1 MSRFALV
8 ALGGAAGACAR
19 YGVALAV
26 SAFWRREFP
35 LATFLVNVSGCFVLG
50 FVSAA
55 MADRLDPAWRLLV
68 GTGFVG
74 AYTTFSAFE
83 YETARLTETGAFAWG
98 ALNVVSSVVAGFVA
112 VKLGVVLGQK

>member
-1 MSRFALV
+1 MTRFLLV
-8 ALGGAAGACAR
+8 AVGGAAGACAR

-35 LATFLVNVSGCFVLG
+35 LATFLVNVTGCFVLG
-50 FVSAA
+50 FVSAVA
-55 MADRLDPAWRLLV
+55 AGRVDPAWRLLV

-83 YETARLTETGAFAWG
+83 YETERLADTGAITWSVV
-98 ALNVVSSVVAGFVA
+98 NVVASVVVGFVA
-112 VKLGVVLGQK
+112 VRLGILLGRR